1 MTDNRIF
8 AASTQDAIT
17 VWWDKPEPP
26 QGTYAV
32 WLGGKEAALTNKT
45 HATIAGLA
53 PASVYDI
60 EVRAGDKMLY
70 RTTACTLS
78 ARRRVSVTDFGAVG
92 DERNALLLIFV
103 KDIAVWHFVNLCNAG
118 TDLQL
123 RQDRYERAVAWL
135 KSVQRSDTKPNL
147 PVVEDADGDGKPDP
161 AVGEYIFGSN
171 PKRSQH
177 F

>member
-1 MTDNRIF
+1 MAKAPIPSAGDITLQNVSDMAFLTPEELQTHLYKENIATISRED
-8 AASTQDAIT
+8 DAI
-17 VWWDKPEPP
+17 VAAAIDAAIEEAW
-26 QGTYAV
+26 GY
-32 WLGGKEAALTNKT
+32 LGA
-45 HATIAGLA
+45 
-53 PASVYDI
+53 YDREKI
-60 EVRAGDKMLY
+60 
-70 RTTACTLS
+70 
-78 ARRRVSVTDFGAVG
+78 FGSVG
-92 DERNALLLIFV
+92 DQRNALLLIFV

-161 AVGEYIFGSN
+161 AIGEYIFGSN

>member
-1 MTDNRIF
+1 MAKAPIPSAGDITLQNVFDMAFLTPEELQTHLYKENIATISREDDAIVAAAIDAAIEEAWGYLGAYDRKKIF
-8 AASTQDAIT
+8 GAASDQ
-17 VWWDKPEPP
+17 
-26 QGTYAV
+26 
-32 WLGGKEAALTNKT
+32 
-45 HATIAGLA
+45 
-53 PASVYDI
+53 
-60 EVRAGDKMLY
+60 
-70 RTTACTLS
+70 
-78 ARRRVSVTDFGAVG
+78 
-92 DERNALLLIFV
+92 RNALLLIFV